1 MKHSALVSAAIA
13 LVVSAG
19 SVLAS
24 DGLRV
29 ACWNI
34 TNYGGGNTVNL
45 QNVVY
50 GEFNG
55 NQFAPDVILL
65 QEIETSGALAQIVSA
80 LNAAAGSPG
89 DWTSGQ
95 FFPGGGGGINTALVY
110 RAGAADLVGSTLVA
124 PAGGTGSHP
133 RNIVRYDLR
142 VEGYLAEE
150 TVMALY
156 PVHMKAG
163 SGSSDQARRL
173 IESQKIRDDAE
184 TLPAGRHI
192 IVGGDFNIQ
201 SSSQS
206 AYQELTGFQANNN
219 GRVFDPINAPGSWNN
234 SFTYRMIHTQDPV
247 GGGGMDD
254 RLDQLL
260 LSSGLGDGIGLDYV
274 GLFQTPWNLN
284 TPTDPN
290 HSYRCWG
297 NDGTSYN
304 VRMTTTGNTMV
315 GPSIANSIISL
326 AGNTGHCPVYF
337 DMVVPAKVG
346 VSTGVIDFGTVT
358 QGDSAIANI
367 QVSNAGD
374 VSVWGAGGIQDL
386 EYEFV
391 TTGALSAATG
401 TYFDEAGGAGNPHP
415 ILADTS
421 VIGPI
426 TGSVVIM
433 SNDPDVP
440 SFEFTISG
448 DIIAASC
455 PADLAEPFGVLDLAD
470 IGAFTSGFLAQSA
483 IADLAEPIGVFDLAD
498 INVFVGSFTAG
509 CP

>member
-1 MKHSALVSAAIA
+1 MKRSVIASALLAIT
-13 LVVSAG
+13 LSAG
-19 SVLAS
+19 SASAS

-29 ACWNI
+29 ASWNI
-34 TNYGGGNTVNL
+34 TNYDGGNITNL

-50 GEFNG
+50 GEFNA
-55 NQFAPDVILL
+55 NQFAPDIILL
-65 QEIETSGALAQIVSA
+65 QEIETSGALAQLVSG
-80 LNAAAGSPG
+80 LNAASGSPG

-95 FFPGGGGGINTALVY
+95 FFSGGGGGINTALVY
-110 RAGAADLVGSTLVA
+110 RSSVVDLVGSTLVA
-124 PAGGTGSHP
+124 PNGGTGANP
-133 RNIVRYDLR
+133 RNIVRYDVRL
-142 VEGYLAEE
+142 EDYLAEE

-163 SGSSDQARRL
+163 SSSSDQARRL
-173 IESQKIRDDAE
+173 VEAQIIRSDAE

-201 SSSQS
+201 SAFQG
-206 AYQELTGFQANNN
+206 AYQELTSFQANNN
-219 GRVFDPINAPGSWNN
+219 GRVLDPINAPGSWNN
-234 SFTYRMIHTQDPV
+234 NFTYRNIHTQDPV

-260 LSSGLGDGIGLDYV
+260 LSSGLGDGIGLEYI
-274 GLFQTPWNLN
+274 GQFQTAWDLN
-284 TPTDPN
+284 TPNDPN

-304 VRMTTTGNTMV
+304 QRLTTTGNTMV

-326 AGNTGHCPVYF
+326 AGNTGHCPVYL

-346 VSTGVIDFGTVT
+346 VSTGVIDFGTVS

-374 VSVWGAGGIQDL
+374 ISVWGAGGIQDL

-426 TGSVVIM
+426 TGTVVIM

-440 SFEFTISG
+440 SFGFTISG
-448 DIIAASC
+448 DVIAAPC
-455 PADLAEPFGVLDLAD
+455 PADLAAPFGILDLAD
-470 IGAFTSGFLAQSA
+470 ISAFTAGFLAEQPL
-483 IADLAEPIGVFDLAD
+483 ADLAEPIGVFDLTD
-498 INVFVGSFTAG
+498 ISAFVNSFLAG